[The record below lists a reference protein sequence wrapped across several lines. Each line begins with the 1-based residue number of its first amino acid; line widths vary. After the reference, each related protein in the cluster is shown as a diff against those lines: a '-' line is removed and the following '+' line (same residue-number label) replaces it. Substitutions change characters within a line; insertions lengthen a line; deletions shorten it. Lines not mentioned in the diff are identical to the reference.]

1 MEGSQ
6 FPAKI
11 IAELTNFVDLSVAVS
26 ESPYL
31 LNTQWVGFSI
41 QIERDRLVSCV
52 MPSDWNP
59 GNVISKPR
67 S

>member
-31 LNTQWVGFSI
+31 LNTQGVGFSI
-41 QIERDRLVSCV
+41 QIERDRLVS
-52 MPSDWNP
+52 
-59 GNVISKPR
+59 
-67 S
+67 